1 MGFGYIRLISIT
13 YRGRGTH
20 MGILSW
26 IVVGLIAGMLAK
38 WIMPGDQKAGFF
50 ATMGLGI
57 AGGVVGGYIMSLIA
71 GEGVTG
77 FSIQTLLVATVGA
90 VVVLL
95 VYGFVRKSLKK

>member
-1 MGFGYIRLISIT
+1 
-13 YRGRGTH
+13 

-26 IVVGLIAGMLAK
+26 IVVGLVAGMLAK

-57 AGGVVGGYIMSLIA
+57 AGGLLGGFVMSLIT

-77 FSIQTLLVATVGA
+77 FNLQTLLVATVGA
-90 VVVLL
+90 VVVLIA
-95 VYGFVRKSLKK
+95 YGFIRKSLKK